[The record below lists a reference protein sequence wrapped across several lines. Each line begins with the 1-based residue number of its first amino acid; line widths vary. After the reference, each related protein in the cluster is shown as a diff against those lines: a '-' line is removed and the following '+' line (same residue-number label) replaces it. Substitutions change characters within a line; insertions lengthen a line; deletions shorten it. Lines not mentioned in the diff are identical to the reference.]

1 MRLRELSQSLSVLPG
16 ELTSSSALPLAVCTP
31 RPYHGR
37 VSAPNSG
44 NSHKSLRSFCIH
56 LASSSPSPFSS
67 ATTSS
72 IDLLSIL
79 RTFCRPRTFHLS
91 YLMLARSVSKS
102 HKIPVE
108 KVKNLSRHQYGLS
121 FPGFL
126 ILLTPGAD
134 GFHSLHAR
142 AAQADSVKA
151 CSLNLGTG
159 ISLRAG
165 LGIHS
170 NLSLLKPVTRYR
182 SPAASPHPHTS
193 LYPVSKRGSNPTYVP
208 FCRVLTSFSC
218 EVNLALNV
226 TGGAGK
232 SSSNISLLH
241 PAHRFLSCS
250 PQNQYRAGQRQLNNT
265 L

>member
-1 MRLRELSQSLSVLPG
+1 MRLRELSQFLSVLPG
-16 ELTSSSALPLAVCTP
+16 ELTSSPALPLAVCIP
-31 RPYHGR
+31 RPYRGK
-37 VSAPNSG
+37 VWAPSSG
-44 NSHKSLRSFCIH
+44 NSHKSLRSSCIH

-67 ATTSS
+67 ATTFS
-72 IDLLSIL
+72 IELLSIL
-79 RTFCRPRTFHLS
+79 RTFCRPKTFHLS

-151 CSLNLGTG
+151 CSLDLGTG

-165 LGIHS
+165 LGIHF
-170 NLSLLKPVTRYR
+170 NLSPQANHQISGPRSIPTSSYLLIP
-182 SPAASPHPHTS
+182 
-193 LYPVSKRGSNPTYVP
+193 
-208 FCRVLTSFSC
+208 RV
-218 EVNLALNV
+218 EE
-226 TGGAGK
+226 
-232 SSSNISLLH
+232 
-241 PAHRFLSCS
+241 R
-250 PQNQYRAGQRQLNNT
+250 
-265 L
+265 